1 VLIEQAIV
9 FVFDYHPLAQT
20 LQENH
25 FGTNSRFQTRQH
37 NHTQTGITEQLLW
50 SYIVQITSALRTI
63 HTSGLAARM
72 LDLTKILITSK
83 NRIRLNC
90 CSILDVLHFD
100 AQRSIQDC
108 QQDDYIAFGKVIMAL
123 ACNNPHAFINAQK
136 SMDYIGRTY
145 TPELKS
151 LLLYLFNGAPNG
163 AARSMDDLLDLTQI
177 HILQNFDSSQHQA
190 DSLES
195 ILARELENARLVR
208 LLCKFGFINERPEF
222 DHDRSWSETGDRY
235 LIMLFRD
242 YIFHQVDDQGLPVLD
257 LVHVMSCLNKLDAGI
272 DEKIMLVSRDEQNCL
287 IVTYR
292 EVDIQNP
299 PIFEE
304 KVY

>member
-1 VLIEQAIV
+1 
-9 FVFDYHPLAQT
+9 
-20 LQENH
+20 
-25 FGTNSRFQTRQH
+25 
-37 NHTQTGITEQLLW
+37 
-50 SYIVQITSALRTI
+50 
-63 HTSGLAARM
+63 M
-72 LDLTKILITSK
+72 LDLTKILVTSK

-100 AQRSIQDC
+100 AQRPIQDC
-108 QQDDYIAFGKVIMAL
+108 QQDDYVAFGKVIMAL
-123 ACNNPHAFINAQK
+123 ACNNSHAFVNAQK

-151 LLLYLFNGAPNG
+151 LLLYLFNGASNG
-163 AARSMDDLLDLTQI
+163 AARSIDDLLDLTQV
-177 HILQNFDSSQHQA
+177 HLLQNFDSSQHQA
-190 DSLES
+190 DSLDS
-195 ILARELENARLVR
+195 ILARELENSRLVR

-292 EVDIQNP
+292 EVNI
-299 PIFEE
+299 
-304 KVY
+304 